1 MNPMPT
7 SVSTPASGCRLDGRV
22 ALVTGAGKGLGRAIA
37 SGLAEAGADV
47 VLVARTRADLDAVAE
62 TVRSV
67 GRRALVAVA
76 DVTDTTQVEAATDA
90 ALAAFGQIDVL
101 VHAAGGS
108 LRKSA
113 LEITDA
119 EWDGVI
125 AANLSST
132 FKVCR
137 AVGRHLVQRR
147 SGSIITLASTAGLR
161 GRAGNAPYSAAKAGV
176 INLSR
181 ALAME
186 WAPHGVRVNVLA
198 PGRFLTPL
206 TEAEMSVPE
215 KYAAFVR
222 QVPLGRI
229 GRPEELKE
237 IATWLASDA
246 SAYVTGATF
255 TLDGGQ
261 TLA

>member
-1 MNPMPT
+1 MT
-7 SVSTPASGCRLDGRV
+7 APAHPAPSLAGSV

-37 SGLAEAGADV
+37 LGLARAGADV
-47 VLVARTRADLDAVAE
+47 ALLARTRADLEAAAGEVQAL
-62 TVRSV
+62 
-67 GRRALVAVA
+67 GRRALAAPADATRSDQVDAAVA
-76 DVTDTTQVEAATDA
+76 QAIAR
-90 ALAAFGQIDVL
+90 FGQIDVL

-108 LRKSA
+108 LRKPSVD
-113 LEITDA
+113 ITDE
-119 EWDGVI
+119 EWDRVI
-125 AANLSST
+125 EANLSST

-137 AVGRHLVQRR
+137 AVGRHMLERGR
-147 SGSIITLASTAGLR
+147 GSIINIASTAGVR

-186 WAPHGVRVNVLA
+186 WAGRNVRVNVLA

-206 TEAEMSVPE
+206 TQAEMEVPE

-229 GRPEELKE
+229 GRPEELQD
-237 IATWLASDA
+237 IAVWLASDA
-246 SAYVTGATF
+246 SSYVTGSTI

>member
-1 MNPMPT
+1 MN
-7 SVSTPASGCRLDGRV
+7 VKEQAEARLAGRT
-22 ALVTGAGKGLGRAIA
+22 AFVTGAGKGLGRAIA
-37 SGLAEAGADV
+37 LGFAAAGADV
-47 VLVARTRADLDAVAE
+47 VLMARTRTDLEAVARE
-62 TVRSV
+62 VEAL
-67 GRRALVAVA
+67 GRQALVAVA
-76 DVTDTTQVEAATDA
+76 DATDSRQVDA
-90 ALAAFGQIDVL
+90 AVEQAVARFGRVDVL
-101 VHAAGGS
+101 AHAAGGS
-108 LRKSA
+108 LRKPSV
-113 LEITDA
+113 EVTDE

-137 AVGRHLVQRR
+137 AVGRHMLAQG
-147 SGSIITLASTAGLR
+147 SGSIINLSSTAGVR
-161 GRAGNAPYSAAKAGV
+161 GRAGNAPYSAAKAAV

-186 WAPHGVRVNVLA
+186 WAPKGVRVNVLA

-229 GRPEELKE
+229 GKPEEIQD
-237 IATWLASDA
+237 IAVWLASDA
-246 SAYVTGATF
+246 SAYVTGSTI

>member
-1 MNPMPT
+1 MNDKEQ
-7 SVSTPASGCRLDGRV
+7 AGGRLAGRT

-37 SGLAEAGADV
+37 LGFAGAGADV
-47 VLVARTRADLDAVAE
+47 VLMARTRADLEAVARE
-62 TVRSV
+62 VEAL
-67 GRRALVAVA
+67 GRQALVAVA
-76 DVTDTTQVEAATDA
+76 DATDSWQVNA
-90 ALAAFGQIDVL
+90 VVEQAVARFGRIDVL
-101 VHAAGGS
+101 AHAAGGS
-108 LRKSA
+108 LRKPSVDV
-113 LEITDA
+113 TDE

-125 AANLSST
+125 SANLSST

-137 AVGRHLVQRR
+137 AVGRHMLAQGG
-147 SGSIITLASTAGLR
+147 GSIINLSSTAGMR
-161 GRAGNAPYSAAKAGV
+161 GRAGNAPYSAAKAAV

-181 ALAME
+181 ALAVE
-186 WAPHGVRVNVLA
+186 WAPKGVRVNVLA

-229 GRPEELKE
+229 GRPEEIQD
-237 IATWLASDA
+237 IAVWLASDA
-246 SAYVTGATF
+246 SAYVTGSTI

>member
-1 MNPMPT
+1 M
-7 SVSTPASGCRLDGRV
+7 SEKEQAGGRLAGRT

-37 SGLAEAGADV
+37 LGFAGAGADV
-47 VLVARTRADLDAVAE
+47 VLMARTRSDLEAVARE
-62 TVRSV
+62 AEAL
-67 GRRALVAVA
+67 GRQALVAVA
-76 DVTDTTQVEAATDA
+76 DATDSRQVDA
-90 ALAAFGQIDVL
+90 VVAQAVARFGRLDVL
-101 VHAAGGS
+101 AHAAGGS
-108 LRKSA
+108 LRKPSV
-113 LEITDA
+113 EVTDE

-125 AANLSST
+125 SANLSST

-137 AVGRHLVQRR
+137 AVGRQMLAQG
-147 SGSIITLASTAGLR
+147 SGSIINLSSTAGVR
-161 GRAGNAPYSAAKAGV
+161 GRAGNAPYSAAKAAV

-186 WAPHGVRVNVLA
+186 WAPKGIRVNVLA

-229 GRPEELKE
+229 GKPEEIQD
-237 IATWLASDA
+237 IAVWLASDA
-246 SAYVTGATF
+246 SAYVTGSTI

>member
-1 MNPMPT
+1 M
-7 SVSTPASGCRLDGRV
+7 SEKQQADGRLAGRT

-37 SGLAEAGADV
+37 LGFAAAGADV
-47 VLVARTRADLDAVAE
+47 VLMARTRSDLEAVARE
-62 TVRSV
+62 VEAL
-67 GRRALVAVA
+67 GRQALVAVA
-76 DVTDTTQVEAATDA
+76 DATDSRQVDA
-90 ALAAFGQIDVL
+90 VVEQAMARFGRVDVL
-101 VHAAGGS
+101 AHAAGGS
-108 LRKSA
+108 LRKPSV
-113 LEITDA
+113 EVTDE

-125 AANLSST
+125 SANLSST

-137 AVGRHLVQRR
+137 AVGRHMLAQGG
-147 SGSIITLASTAGLR
+147 GSIINLSSTAGMR
-161 GRAGNAPYSAAKAGV
+161 GRAGNAPYSAAKAAV

-186 WAPHGVRVNVLA
+186 WAPKGVRVNVLA

-229 GRPEELKE
+229 GKPEEIQD
-237 IATWLASDA
+237 IAVWLASDA
-246 SAYVTGATF
+246 SAYVTGSTI

>member
-1 MNPMPT
+1 MHAISARPQP
-7 SVSTPASGCRLDGRV
+7 LQGRV
-22 ALVTGAGKGLGRAIA
+22 ALITGAGKGLGRAIA
-37 SGLAEAGADV
+37 LGLAEAGADV
-47 VLVARTRADLDAVAE
+47 ALLARTRSDLEAVAAQARDHGGKASIHVVDA
-62 TVRSV
+62 TRSQQV
-67 GRRALVAVA
+67 NAAVA
-76 DVTDTTQVEAATDA
+76 GIT
-90 ALAAFGQIDVL
+90 AAFGHIDIL

-108 LRKSA
+108 LRKPSV
-113 LEITDA
+113 EITDE
-119 EWDGVI
+119 EWDTVI
-125 AANLSST
+125 GANLTST

-137 AVGRHLVQRR
+137 AVGRHMLSRG
-147 SGSIITLASTAGLR
+147 SGSIINIASTAGVR
-161 GRAGNAPYSAAKAGV
+161 GRAANAPYSAAKAAV

-186 WAPHGVRVNVLA
+186 WAARGVRVNVLA

-237 IATWLASDA
+237 IAVWLASDA
-246 SAYVTGATF
+246 SSYTTGSVITM
-255 TLDGGQ
+255 DGGQ

>member
-1 MNPMPT
+1 M
-7 SVSTPASGCRLDGRV
+7 SEKQQADGRLAGRT

-37 SGLAEAGADV
+37 LGFAGAGADV
-47 VLVARTRADLDAVAE
+47 VLMARTRADLEAVARE
-62 TVRSV
+62 VEAL
-67 GRRALVAVA
+67 GRQALVAVA
-76 DVTDTTQVEAATDA
+76 DATDSRQVDA
-90 ALAAFGQIDVL
+90 VVAQAVAHFGRVDVL
-101 VHAAGGS
+101 AHAAGGS
-108 LRKSA
+108 LRKPSVDV
-113 LEITDA
+113 TDE
-119 EWDGVI
+119 EWDAVI

-137 AVGRHLVQRR
+137 AVGRHMLAQGG
-147 SGSIITLASTAGLR
+147 GSIINLSSTAGMR
-161 GRAGNAPYSAAKAGV
+161 GRAGNAPYSAAKAAV

-186 WAPHGVRVNVLA
+186 WAPKGVRVNVLA

-229 GRPEELKE
+229 GRPEEIQD
-237 IATWLASDA
+237 IAVWLASDA
-246 SAYVTGATF
+246 SAYVTGSTI

>member
-1 MNPMPT
+1 MN
-7 SVSTPASGCRLDGRV
+7 VKEQADGRLAGRT

-37 SGLAEAGADV
+37 LGFAAAGADV
-47 VLVARTRADLDAVAE
+47 VLMARTRTDLE
-62 TVRSV
+62 TVAREV
-67 GRRALVAVA
+67 EALGRQALVAVA
-76 DVTDTTQVEAATDA
+76 DATDSRQVDA
-90 ALAAFGQIDVL
+90 AVEQAVARFGRVDVL
-101 VHAAGGS
+101 AHAAGGS
-108 LRKSA
+108 LRKPSV
-113 LEITDA
+113 EVTDE

-137 AVGRHLVQRR
+137 AVGRHMLAQG
-147 SGSIITLASTAGLR
+147 SGSIINLSSTAGMR
-161 GRAGNAPYSAAKAGV
+161 GRAGNAPYSAAKAAV

-186 WAPHGVRVNVLA
+186 WAPKGVRVNVLA

-229 GRPEELKE
+229 GKPEEIQD
-237 IATWLASDA
+237 IAVWLASDA
-246 SAYVTGATF
+246 SAYVTGSTI

>member
-1 MNPMPT
+1 MTDKQHTGP
-7 SVSTPASGCRLDGRV
+7 RLDGRIAV
-22 ALVTGAGKGLGRAIA
+22 VTGAGKGLGRAIA
-37 SGLAEAGADV
+37 LGFADAGAHL
-47 VLVARTRADLDAVAE
+47 VLMARTRADLEAVAQE
-62 TVRSV
+62 VQNR
-67 GRRALVAVA
+67 GREALVVA
-76 DVTDTTQVEAATDA
+76 ADATDSRQVDA
-90 ALAAFGQIDVL
+90 AVEQAIARFGRIDVL
-101 VHAAGGS
+101 AHAAGGS
-108 LRKSA
+108 LRKASVDV
-113 LEITDA
+113 TDE
-119 EWDGVI
+119 EWDAVI

-132 FKVCR
+132 FKMCR
-137 AVGRHLVQRR
+137 SVGKRMLAQG
-147 SGSIITLASTAGLR
+147 SGSIINLASTAGVR
-161 GRAGNAPYSAAKAGV
+161 GRAGNAPYSAAKAAV

-186 WAPHGVRVNVLA
+186 WAPNGVRVNVLA

-229 GRPEELKE
+229 GKPEELQD
-237 IATWLASDA
+237 IAVWLASDA
-246 SAYVTGATF
+246 SSYVTGSTI

>member
-1 MNPMPT
+1 MNDKEQ
-7 SVSTPASGCRLDGRV
+7 AGGRLAGRT

-37 SGLAEAGADV
+37 LGFAGAGADV
-47 VLVARTRADLDAVAE
+47 VLMARTRSDLEAVARE
-62 TVRSV
+62 VEAL
-67 GRRALVAVA
+67 GRQALVAVA
-76 DVTDTTQVEAATDA
+76 DATDSRQVNA
-90 ALAAFGQIDVL
+90 VVEQAVACFGRIDVL
-101 VHAAGGS
+101 AHAAGGS
-108 LRKSA
+108 LRKPSVDV
-113 LEITDA
+113 TDE

-125 AANLSST
+125 SANLSST

-137 AVGRHLVQRR
+137 AVGRHMLAQGG
-147 SGSIITLASTAGLR
+147 GSIINLSSTAGMR
-161 GRAGNAPYSAAKAGV
+161 GRAGNAPYSAAKAAV

-186 WAPHGVRVNVLA
+186 WAPKGVRVNVLA

-229 GRPEELKE
+229 GQPEEIQD
-237 IATWLASDA
+237 IAVWLASDA
-246 SAYVTGATF
+246 SAYVTGSTI

>member
-1 MNPMPT
+1 M
-7 SVSTPASGCRLDGRV
+7 SEKEQAGGRLAGRT

-37 SGLAEAGADV
+37 LGFAGAGADV
-47 VLVARTRADLDAVAE
+47 VLMARTRSDLEAVARE
-62 TVRSV
+62 VEAL
-67 GRRALVAVA
+67 GQQALVTVADATDSRQVDAAVEQAVA
-76 DVTDTTQVEAATDA
+76 R
-90 ALAAFGQIDVL
+90 FGHIDVL
-101 VHAAGGS
+101 AHAAGGS
-108 LRKSA
+108 LRKPSV
-113 LEITDA
+113 EVTDE

-125 AANLSST
+125 SANLSST

-137 AVGRHLVQRR
+137 AVGRHMLAQGG
-147 SGSIITLASTAGLR
+147 GSIINLSSTAGMR
-161 GRAGNAPYSAAKAGV
+161 GRAGNAPYSAAKAAV

-186 WAPHGVRVNVLA
+186 WAPKGVRVNVLA

-229 GRPEELKE
+229 GKPEEIQD
-237 IATWLASDA
+237 IAVWLASDA
-246 SAYVTGATF
+246 SAYVTGSTI

>member
-1 MNPMPT
+1 MNDKEQ
-7 SVSTPASGCRLDGRV
+7 AGGRLAGRT

-37 SGLAEAGADV
+37 LGFAGAGADV
-47 VLVARTRADLDAVAE
+47 VLMARTRADLEAAAREVEAL
-62 TVRSV
+62 
-67 GRRALVAVA
+67 GRQALVAVA
-76 DVTDTTQVEAATDA
+76 DATDSRQVDA
-90 ALAAFGQIDVL
+90 VVEQAVARFGRIDVL
-101 VHAAGGS
+101 AHAAGGS
-108 LRKSA
+108 LRKPSVDV
-113 LEITDA
+113 TDE

-125 AANLSST
+125 SANLSST

-137 AVGRHLVQRR
+137 AVGRHMLAQGG
-147 SGSIITLASTAGLR
+147 GSIINLSSTAGMR
-161 GRAGNAPYSAAKAGV
+161 GRAGNTPYSAAKAAV

-186 WAPHGVRVNVLA
+186 WAPKGVRVNVLA

-229 GRPEELKE
+229 GRPEEIQD
-237 IATWLASDA
+237 IAVWLASDA
-246 SAYVTGATF
+246 SAYVTGSTI

>member
-1 MNPMPT
+1 MSNPQNTGP
-7 SVSTPASGCRLDGRV
+7 RLDGRI

-37 SGLAEAGADV
+37 LGFADAGAHL
-47 VLVARTRADLDAVAE
+47 VLVARTRADLDAVAQE
-62 TVRSV
+62 VQRR
-67 GRRALVAVA
+67 GRDALVAVA
-76 DVTDTTQVEAATDA
+76 DATDSRQVDA
-90 ALAAFGQIDVL
+90 VVDEAIARFGRIDVL

-108 LRKSA
+108 LRKASVDV
-113 LEITDA
+113 TDE
-119 EWDGVI
+119 EWDAVI

-137 AVGRHLVQRR
+137 AVGKRMLAQG
-147 SGSIITLASTAGLR
+147 SGSIINLASTAGMR
-161 GRAGNAPYSAAKAGV
+161 GRAGNAPYSAAKAAV
-176 INLSR
+176 INLSK

-186 WAPHGVRVNVLA
+186 WASKGVRVNVLA

-229 GRPEELKE
+229 GRPEELQD
-237 IATWLASDA
+237 IAVWLASEA
-246 SAYVTGATF
+246 SSYVTGSTI

>member
-1 MNPMPT
+1 MN
-7 SVSTPASGCRLDGRV
+7 VKELAGGRLAGRT

-37 SGLAEAGADV
+37 LGFAGEGANV
-47 VLVARTRADLDAVAE
+47 VLMARTRADLDAVARE
-62 TVRSV
+62 VEAL
-67 GRRALVAVA
+67 GRQALVAVA
-76 DVTDTTQVEAATDA
+76 DATDSRQVEAAVEQA
-90 ALAAFGQIDVL
+90 VAHFGRVDVL
-101 VHAAGGS
+101 AHAAGGS
-108 LRKSA
+108 LRKPSVDV
-113 LEITDA
+113 TDE
-119 EWDGVI
+119 EWDAVI

-137 AVGRHLVQRR
+137 AVGRRMLAQGG
-147 SGSIITLASTAGLR
+147 GSIINLSSTAGMR
-161 GRAGNAPYSAAKAGV
+161 GRAGNAPYSAAKAAV

-186 WAPHGVRVNVLA
+186 WAPQGVRVNVLA

-229 GRPEELKE
+229 GRPEEIQD
-237 IATWLASDA
+237 IAVWLASDA
-246 SAYVTGATF
+246 SAYVTGSTI

>member
-1 MNPMPT
+1 MN
-7 SVSTPASGCRLDGRV
+7 VKEQAGGRLAGRT

-37 SGLAEAGADV
+37 LGFAGAGADV
-47 VLVARTRADLDAVAE
+47 VLMARTRADLEAVARE
-62 TVRSV
+62 VEAL
-67 GRRALVAVA
+67 GRQALVAVA
-76 DVTDTTQVEAATDA
+76 DATDSRQVDA
-90 ALAAFGQIDVL
+90 VVEQAVARFGRIDVL
-101 VHAAGGS
+101 AHAAGGS
-108 LRKSA
+108 LRKPSV
-113 LEITDA
+113 EVTDE

-137 AVGRHLVQRR
+137 AVGRHMLAQGG
-147 SGSIITLASTAGLR
+147 GSIINLSSTAGMR
-161 GRAGNAPYSAAKAGV
+161 GRAGNAPYSAAKAAV

-186 WAPHGVRVNVLA
+186 WAPKGVRVNVLA

-229 GRPEELKE
+229 GQPEEIQD
-237 IATWLASDA
+237 IAVWLASDA
-246 SAYVTGATF
+246 SAYVTGSTI

>member
-1 MNPMPT
+1 MN
-7 SVSTPASGCRLDGRV
+7 VKEQADGRLAGRT

-37 SGLAEAGADV
+37 LGFAGAGADV
-47 VLVARTRADLDAVAE
+47 VLMARTRADLEAVARE
-62 TVRSV
+62 VEAL
-67 GRRALVAVA
+67 GRQALVAVA
-76 DVTDTTQVEAATDA
+76 DATDSRQVDA
-90 ALAAFGQIDVL
+90 VVEQAVARFGRVDVL
-101 VHAAGGS
+101 AHAAGGS
-108 LRKSA
+108 LRKPSVDV
-113 LEITDA
+113 TDE

-137 AVGRHLVQRR
+137 AVGRHMLAQGG
-147 SGSIITLASTAGLR
+147 GSIINLSSTAGMR
-161 GRAGNAPYSAAKAGV
+161 GRAGNAPYSAAKAAV

-186 WAPHGVRVNVLA
+186 WAPKGVRVNVLA

-229 GRPEELKE
+229 GKPEEIQD
-237 IATWLASDA
+237 IAVWLASDA
-246 SAYVTGATF
+246 SAYVTGSTI

>member
-1 MNPMPT
+1 MNDKEQ
-7 SVSTPASGCRLDGRV
+7 AGGRLAGRT

-37 SGLAEAGADV
+37 LGFASAGADV
-47 VLVARTRADLDAVAE
+47 VLMARTRADLDAVARE
-62 TVRSV
+62 VEAL
-67 GRRALVAVA
+67 GRQALVAVA
-76 DVTDTTQVEAATDA
+76 DATDSRQVDA
-90 ALAAFGQIDVL
+90 VVEQAVARFGRIDVL
-101 VHAAGGS
+101 AHAAGGS
-108 LRKSA
+108 LRKPSVDV
-113 LEITDA
+113 TDE

-125 AANLSST
+125 SANLSST

-137 AVGRHLVQRR
+137 AVGRHMLAQGG
-147 SGSIITLASTAGLR
+147 GSIINLSSTAGMR
-161 GRAGNAPYSAAKAGV
+161 GRAGNAPYSAAKAAV

-186 WAPHGVRVNVLA
+186 WAPKGVRVNVLA

-229 GRPEELKE
+229 GRPEEIQD
-237 IATWLASDA
+237 IAVWLASDA
-246 SAYVTGATF
+246 SAYVTGSTI

>member
-1 MNPMPT
+1 MN
-7 SVSTPASGCRLDGRV
+7 VKEQAGGRLAGRT

-37 SGLAEAGADV
+37 LGFAGEGANV
-47 VLVARTRADLDAVAE
+47 VLMARTRADLDAVARE
-62 TVRSV
+62 VEAL
-67 GRRALVAVA
+67 GRQALVAVA
-76 DVTDTTQVEAATDA
+76 DATDSRQVEAAVEQA
-90 ALAAFGQIDVL
+90 VSHFGRVDVL
-101 VHAAGGS
+101 AHAAGGS
-108 LRKSA
+108 LRKPSVDV
-113 LEITDA
+113 TDD
-119 EWDGVI
+119 EWDAVI
-125 AANLSST
+125 SANLSST

-137 AVGRHLVQRR
+137 AVGRRMLAQGG
-147 SGSIITLASTAGLR
+147 GSIINLSSTAGMR
-161 GRAGNAPYSAAKAGV
+161 GRAGNAPYSAAKAAV

-186 WAPHGVRVNVLA
+186 WAPQGVRVNVLA

-229 GRPEELKE
+229 GRPEEIQD
-237 IATWLASDA
+237 IAVWLASDA
-246 SAYVTGATF
+246 SAYVTGSTI

>member
-1 MNPMPT
+1 MNNPQHAGP
-7 SVSTPASGCRLDGRV
+7 RLDGRI

-37 SGLAEAGADV
+37 LGLADAGAHL
-47 VLVARTRADLDAVAE
+47 VLVARTRADLEAVAQE
-62 TVRSV
+62 VQSR
-67 GRRALVAVA
+67 GREALVAVV
-76 DVTDTTQVEAATDA
+76 DATDSRQVDA
-90 ALAAFGQIDVL
+90 AVEQAIARFGRIDVL

-108 LRKSA
+108 LRKASVDV
-113 LEITDA
+113 TDE
-119 EWDGVI
+119 EWDAVI

-137 AVGRHLVQRR
+137 AVGKRMLAQG
-147 SGSIITLASTAGLR
+147 SGSIINLASTAGVR
-161 GRAGNAPYSAAKAGV
+161 GRAGNAPYSAAKAAV
-176 INLSR
+176 INLSK

-186 WAPHGVRVNVLA
+186 WAPKGVRVNVLA

-229 GRPEELKE
+229 GKPEELQD
-237 IATWLASDA
+237 IAVWLASDA
-246 SAYVTGATF
+246 SSYVTGSTI

>member
-1 MNPMPT
+1 MSNPQHTGP
-7 SVSTPASGCRLDGRV
+7 RLDGRI

-37 SGLAEAGADV
+37 LGFADAGAHL
-47 VLVARTRADLDAVAE
+47 VLIARTRADLEAVAQ
-62 TVRSV
+62 TVQSRD
-67 GRRALVAVA
+67 REALVAVA
-76 DVTDTTQVEAATDA
+76 DATDSRQVDA
-90 ALAAFGQIDVL
+90 AVAQAIARFGRIDVL
-101 VHAAGGS
+101 AHAAGGS
-108 LRKSA
+108 LRKPSVDV
-113 LEITDA
+113 TDE
-119 EWDGVI
+119 EWDAVI

-137 AVGRHLVQRR
+137 AVGKQMLAQS
-147 SGSIITLASTAGLR
+147 SGSIINLASTAGVR
-161 GRAGNAPYSAAKAGV
+161 GRAGNAPYSAAKAAV
-176 INLSR
+176 INLSN

-186 WAPHGVRVNVLA
+186 WAPKGVRVNVLA

-229 GRPEELKE
+229 GKPEELQD
-237 IATWLASDA
+237 IAVWLASDA
-246 SAYVTGATF
+246 SSYVTGSTI

>member
-1 MNPMPT
+1 M
-7 SVSTPASGCRLDGRV
+7 SEKEQAGGRLAGRT

-37 SGLAEAGADV
+37 LGFAGAGADV
-47 VLVARTRADLDAVAE
+47 VLMARTRSDLEAVARE
-62 TVRSV
+62 VEAL
-67 GRRALVAVA
+67 GRQALVTVADATDSQQVNAAVA
-76 DVTDTTQVEAATDA
+76 QAVAR
-90 ALAAFGQIDVL
+90 FGRVDVL
-101 VHAAGGS
+101 AHAAGGS
-108 LRKSA
+108 LRKPSV
-113 LEITDA
+113 EVTDE

-125 AANLSST
+125 SANLSST

-137 AVGRHLVQRR
+137 AVGRQMLAQG
-147 SGSIITLASTAGLR
+147 SGSIINVSSTAGMR
-161 GRAGNAPYSAAKAGV
+161 GRAGNAPYSAAKAAV

-186 WAPHGVRVNVLA
+186 WAPKGVRVNVLA

-229 GRPEELKE
+229 GKPEEIQD
-237 IATWLASDA
+237 IAVWLASDA
-246 SAYVTGATF
+246 SAYVTGSTI

>member
-1 MNPMPT
+1 MNDKEQ
-7 SVSTPASGCRLDGRV
+7 AGGRLAGRT

-37 SGLAEAGADV
+37 LGFAGAGADV
-47 VLVARTRADLDAVAE
+47 VLMARTRADLEAVARE
-62 TVRSV
+62 VEAL
-67 GRRALVAVA
+67 GRQALVAVA
-76 DVTDTTQVEAATDA
+76 DATDSRQVDA
-90 ALAAFGQIDVL
+90 VVEQAVARFGRIDVL
-101 VHAAGGS
+101 AHAAGGS
-108 LRKSA
+108 LRKPSVDV
-113 LEITDA
+113 TDE

-125 AANLSST
+125 SANLSST

-137 AVGRHLVQRR
+137 AVGRHMLAQGG
-147 SGSIITLASTAGLR
+147 GSIINLSSTAGMR
-161 GRAGNAPYSAAKAGV
+161 GRAGNAPYSAAKAAV

-186 WAPHGVRVNVLA
+186 WAPKGVRVNVLA

-229 GRPEELKE
+229 GRPEEIQD
-237 IATWLASDA
+237 IAVWLASDA
-246 SAYVTGATF
+246 SAYVTGSTI

>member
-1 MNPMPT
+1 MN
-7 SVSTPASGCRLDGRV
+7 VKEQADGRLAGRT

-37 SGLAEAGADV
+37 LGFAAAGADV
-47 VLVARTRADLDAVAE
+47 VLMARTRTDLEAVARE
-62 TVRSV
+62 VEAL
-67 GRRALVAVA
+67 GRQALVAVA
-76 DVTDTTQVEAATDA
+76 DATDSRQVDA
-90 ALAAFGQIDVL
+90 AVEQAVARFGRVDVL
-101 VHAAGGS
+101 AHAAGGS
-108 LRKSA
+108 LRKPSV
-113 LEITDA
+113 EVTDE

-137 AVGRHLVQRR
+137 AVGRHMLAQG
-147 SGSIITLASTAGLR
+147 SGSIINLSSTAGMR
-161 GRAGNAPYSAAKAGV
+161 GRAGNAPYSAAKAAV

-186 WAPHGVRVNVLA
+186 WAPKGVRVNVLA

-229 GRPEELKE
+229 GKPEEIQD
-237 IATWLASDA
+237 IAVWLASDA
-246 SAYVTGATF
+246 SAYVTGSTI

>member
-1 MNPMPT
+1 MN
-7 SVSTPASGCRLDGRV
+7 VKEQASGPLAGRT

-37 SGLAEAGADV
+37 LGFAGAGADV
-47 VLVARTRADLDAVAE
+47 VLMARTRADLDAVARE
-62 TVRSV
+62 VEAL
-67 GRRALVAVA
+67 GRQAMVAVA
-76 DVTDTTQVEAATDA
+76 DATDSQQVDA
-90 ALAAFGQIDVL
+90 VVEQAMARFGRLDVL
-101 VHAAGGS
+101 AHAAGGS
-108 LRKSA
+108 LRKPSVDV
-113 LEITDA
+113 TDE

-137 AVGRHLVQRR
+137 AVGRRMLAQG
-147 SGSIITLASTAGLR
+147 SGSIINLASTAGMR
-161 GRAGNAPYSAAKAGV
+161 GRPGNAPYSAAKAAV

-186 WAPHGVRVNVLA
+186 WAPKGVRVNVLA

-206 TEAEMSVPE
+206 TQAEMAVPE
-215 KYAAFVR
+215 KYDAFVR

-229 GRPEELKE
+229 GRPEEIQD
-237 IATWLASDA
+237 IAVWLASDA
-246 SAYVTGATF
+246 SSYVTGSTI

>member
-1 MNPMPT
+1 MTDKQHAGP
-7 SVSTPASGCRLDGRV
+7 RLEGRIAV
-22 ALVTGAGKGLGRAIA
+22 VTGAGKGLGRAIA
-37 SGLAEAGADV
+37 LGFADAGAHL
-47 VLVARTRADLDAVAE
+47 VLIARTRADLEAVAQA
-62 TVRSV
+62 VQSR
-67 GRRALVAVA
+67 GREALVVVA
-76 DVTDTTQVEAATDA
+76 DATDSRQVDA
-90 ALAAFGQIDVL
+90 AVEQTIARFGRIDVL
-101 VHAAGGS
+101 AHAAGGS
-108 LRKSA
+108 LRKASVDV
-113 LEITDA
+113 TDE
-119 EWDGVI
+119 EWDAVI

-132 FKVCR
+132 FKMCR
-137 AVGRHLVQRR
+137 AVGKRMLAQG
-147 SGSIITLASTAGLR
+147 SGSIINLASTAGVR
-161 GRAGNAPYSAAKAGV
+161 GRAGNAPYSAAKAAV

-186 WAPHGVRVNVLA
+186 WAPQGVRVNVLA

-229 GRPEELKE
+229 GKPEELQD
-237 IATWLASDA
+237 IAVWLASDA
-246 SAYVTGATF
+246 SSYVTGSTI

>member
-1 MNPMPT
+1 MNDKEQ
-7 SVSTPASGCRLDGRV
+7 AGGRLAGRT

-37 SGLAEAGADV
+37 LGFAGAGADV
-47 VLVARTRADLDAVAE
+47 VLMARTRADLEAVARE
-62 TVRSV
+62 VEAL
-67 GRRALVAVA
+67 GRQALVAVA
-76 DVTDTTQVEAATDA
+76 DATDSRQVDA
-90 ALAAFGQIDVL
+90 VVEQAVARFGRIDVL
-101 VHAAGGS
+101 AHAAGGS
-108 LRKSA
+108 LRKPSVDV
-113 LEITDA
+113 TDE

-125 AANLSST
+125 SANLSST

-137 AVGRHLVQRR
+137 AVGRHMLAQG
-147 SGSIITLASTAGLR
+147 SGSIINLSSTAGMR
-161 GRAGNAPYSAAKAGV
+161 GRAGNAPYSAAKAAV

-186 WAPHGVRVNVLA
+186 WAPKGVRVNVLA

-229 GRPEELKE
+229 GRPEEIQD
-237 IATWLASDA
+237 IAVWLASDA
-246 SAYVTGATF
+246 SAYVTGSTI

>member
-1 MNPMPT
+1 MTESVYPT
-7 SVSTPASGCRLDGRV
+7 QNLAGRV
-22 ALVTGAGKGLGRAIA
+22 ALITGAGKGLGRAIA
-37 SGLAEAGADV
+37 LGLAEAGADV
-47 VLVARTRADLDAVAE
+47 ALLARTRADLDAVAGQ
-62 TVRSV
+62 VQAL
-67 GRRALVAVA
+67 GRRALVMVADATRSDQVDAAVA
-76 DVTDTTQVEAATDA
+76 QAVAELGSVR
-90 ALAAFGQIDVL
+90 VL

-108 LRKSA
+108 LRKPSVDISD
-113 LEITDA
+113 E
-119 EWDGVI
+119 EWDQVI

-137 AVGRHLVQRR
+137 AVGRHMLAHGG
-147 SGSIITLASTAGLR
+147 GSIINIASTAGVR
-161 GRAGNAPYSAAKAGV
+161 GRAGNAPYSAAKAAV

-186 WAPHGVRVNVLA
+186 WAPSGVRVNVLA

-206 TEAEMSVPE
+206 TQAEMDIPE

-229 GRPEELKE
+229 GRPEELKD
-237 IATWLASDA
+237 IAVWLASDA
-246 SAYVTGATF
+246 SSYVTGSTI

>member
-1 MNPMPT
+1 MNDKEQ
-7 SVSTPASGCRLDGRV
+7 AGGRLAGRT

-37 SGLAEAGADV
+37 LGFAAAGADV
-47 VLVARTRADLDAVAE
+47 VLMARTRSDLEAVARE
-62 TVRSV
+62 VEAL
-67 GRRALVAVA
+67 GRQALVAVA
-76 DVTDTTQVEAATDA
+76 DATDSGQVDA
-90 ALAAFGQIDVL
+90 VVEQTVARFGRVDVL
-101 VHAAGGS
+101 AHAAGGS
-108 LRKSA
+108 LRKPSV
-113 LEITDA
+113 EVTDE

-125 AANLSST
+125 SANLSST

-137 AVGRHLVQRR
+137 AVGRRMLAQG
-147 SGSIITLASTAGLR
+147 SGSIINLSSTAGMR
-161 GRAGNAPYSAAKAGV
+161 GRAGNAPYSAAKAAV

-186 WAPHGVRVNVLA
+186 WAPKGVRVNVLA

-229 GRPEELKE
+229 GKPEEIQD
-237 IATWLASDA
+237 IAVWLASDA
-246 SAYVTGATF
+246 SAYVTGSTI